1 MTDGF
6 AQPVA
11 HDAAGNAAVAF
22 GWLPGDW
29 TLSRTISDG
38 STVIGEAKFS
48 TLKPRVLHY
57 LETGTL
63 RLQSGYLGKIRR
75 EYYYVLEEDH
85 IHVTFA
91 DAAPGERTF
100 LRLYPVDDGNGC
112 LRAQGN
118 HHCDCD
124 LYAAVYSFESAR
136 QVVMTVQVSGPKK
149 DYRITTALTRD

>member
-1 MTDGF
+1 MTDGPGE
-6 AQPVA
+6 PVA
-11 HDAAGNAAVAF
+11 FDVARNAAVAF

-29 TLSRTISDG
+29 KLNRTISG
-38 STVIGEAKFS
+38 GGTVMGKARFS
-48 TLKPRVLHY
+48 PLKPRVLHY

-63 RLQSGYLGKIRR
+63 RLDSGYIGEMRR
-75 EYYYVLEEDH
+75 EYYYVLEENH

-100 LRLYPVDDGNGC
+100 LRLQPISDGNGR

-124 LYAAVYSFESAR
+124 LYAALYNFES
-136 QVVMTVQVSGPKK
+136 
-149 DYRITTALTRD
+149 